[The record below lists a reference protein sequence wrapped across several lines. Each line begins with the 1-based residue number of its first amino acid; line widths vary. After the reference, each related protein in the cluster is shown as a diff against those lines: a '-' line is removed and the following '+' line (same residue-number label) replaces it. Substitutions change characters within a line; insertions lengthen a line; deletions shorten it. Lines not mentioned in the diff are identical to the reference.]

1 MKNKNLKY
9 NKKEKNETITND
21 KYNQML
27 LTMEEEDILMEE
39 IEKFIIK
46 NNSQENLEE
55 LVKIKYLTQI
65 EEKRLKTQ
73 KAIKEWKESISK
85 EIKTVQELFNEDLG
99 NLDDFNF
106 DDFNNKK

>member
-27 LTMEEEDILMEE
+27 LAMEEEDILMEE
-39 IEKFIIK
+39 IEKFIIE

-85 EIKTVQELFNEDLG
+85 EIKTVQELFNKDLG